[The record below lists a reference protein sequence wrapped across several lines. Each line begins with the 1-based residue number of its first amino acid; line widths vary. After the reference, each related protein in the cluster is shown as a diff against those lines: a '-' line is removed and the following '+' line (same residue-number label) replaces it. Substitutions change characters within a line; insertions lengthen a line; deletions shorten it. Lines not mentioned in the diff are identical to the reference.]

1 MNRSGSKKKLG
12 QVNLKKP
19 VDNTDYYSLRY
30 TPSVSV
36 DRAAT
41 ANLNTKS
48 LKSMT
53 RGPTPERS
61 SALDPRELDFK
72 SMSSDRLFRKKQ
84 SRNVREYISSAIDPE
99 DINIIKDVNKQNQH
113 SRDVMRTASFS

>member
-1 MNRSGSKKKLG
+1 MKKAG
-12 QVNLKKP
+12 
-19 VDNTDYYSLRY
+19 DTTDYYSLRY

-61 SALDPRELDFK
+61 SALDPRELEFK
-72 SMSSDRLFRKKQ
+72 SMSSDR
-84 SRNVREYISSAIDPE
+84 
-99 DINIIKDVNKQNQH
+99 
-113 SRDVMRTASFS
+113 